1 MVDLLALLVL
11 SGITGGESHDLAEV
25 IFLGMRVDVAIEN
38 RQA

>member
-1 MVDLLALLVL
+1 MVDLLALLDFERHHW
-11 SGITGGESHDLAEV
+11 GESHDLAEV